1 MDVQIFG
8 QLTEDLILVR
18 ELSFQVRCVVLA
30 LLLVHLLHVR
40 GPESSG
46 GDTL

>member
-18 ELSFQVRCVVLA
+18 KFSFKVCSVVLA

-46 GDTL
+46 GDAL